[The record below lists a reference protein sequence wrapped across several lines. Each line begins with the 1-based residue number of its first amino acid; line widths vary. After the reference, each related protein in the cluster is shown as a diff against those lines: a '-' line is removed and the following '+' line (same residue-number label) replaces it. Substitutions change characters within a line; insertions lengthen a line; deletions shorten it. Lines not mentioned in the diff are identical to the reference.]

1 MGTENII
8 KEKGNTPTV
17 CISLKRIMLVKARLK
32 PNKFEPASPIIIFA
46 GAKLYVKKPIQEPT
60 IEDAKIIAKLF
71 PI

>member
-1 MGTENII
+1 M
-8 KEKGNTPTV
+8 KEKGNMPIV
-17 CISLKRIMLVKARLK
+17 WGSLKRIILVKARLK
-32 PNKFEPASPIIIFA
+32 PNKLEPASPIIIFA